1 MKGKAR
7 QKGRKRYLHFSCM
20 VYHAAGLFSKAV
32 YNKGIFIEEL
42 YGVLLMNKTKQNL
55 SVRWRYLIIGI
66 VAMLFAGVLYAWSIL
81 KAPLSVEFGWTASE
95 LALNFTLAMSFFC
108 VGGLL
113 GAKIS
118 KQASHRI
125 ALIIAS
131 VLSAAGFGLTAVLG
145 GASVLMLYITYGVL
159 AGAGIGIAY
168 NVIIA
173 TVSAWF
179 PDKKGL
185 CSGCLMMGFG
195 ASALLLGNAADA
207 LFKSTFG
214 WRITYVI
221 LGAAICVVLVLAGFL
236 LRRPDSQT
244 VLPQPKGAK
253 TAVEAFERRDFT
265 SLQMLRRP
273 SFWMAFVSISF
284 LAAVGSSVISFAKD
298 LALSVNAPEA
308 LAVSLV
314 GVLSVCNGLGR
325 ILTGALF
332 DAIGRRKTMLLA
344 NGLTIVAAGVTLLAV
359 SIGSLPL
366 CIAGLCITGMSYG
379 ACPTIT
385 AAFTSSFFGMK
396 YFSTN
401 MALMTFTVMGGS
413 LIATVS
419 NKVLEITGGYTA
431 TFMML
436 LALTFFAL
444 VLNIFIRK
452 P

>member
-1 MKGKAR
+1 MKKNE
-7 QKGRKRYLHFSCM
+7 S
-20 VYHAAGLFSKAV
+20 
-32 YNKGIFIEEL
+32 
-42 YGVLLMNKTKQNL
+42 NL
-55 SVRWRYLIIGI
+55 SLRWLYLIVGIG
-66 VAMLFAGVLYAWSIL
+66 AMLFAGVLYTWSVI
-81 KAPLSVEFGWTASE
+81 KAPLAAEFGWGASE

-108 VGGLL
+108 IGGLL
-113 GAKIS
+113 GAKIYKS
-118 KQASHRI
+118 KGNRI
-125 ALIIAS
+125 ALIIAG
-131 VLSAAGFGLTAVLG
+131 VLAALGFVITGFLNNVP
-145 GASVLMLYITYGVL
+145 VLMLYLSYGVVASL
-159 AGAGIGIAY
+159 GIGIAY
-168 NVIIA
+168 NVLIA

-195 ASALLLGNAADA
+195 ASALVLGNVANS
-207 LFKSTFG
+207 LFNSEIG
-214 WRITYVI
+214 WRFTYAI
-221 LGAAICVVLVLAGFL
+221 LGIAIGVVLFL
-236 LRRPDSQT
+236 SGLLLKKPGEQ
-244 VLPQPKGAK
+244 VVFPQPKVLKNAK
-253 TAVEAFERRDFT
+253 AEEFERKDYT
-265 SLQMLRRP
+265 SGQMLRRP
-273 SFWMAFVSISF
+273 SFWMAFICISF

-298 LALSVNAPEA
+298 LALSVNAAES

-332 DAIGRRKTMLLA
+332 DSIGRRKTMLIA
-344 NGLTIVAAGVTLLAV
+344 NLLTIGAAAVVLLAV

-366 CIAGLCITGMSYG
+366 CIAGLCLTGISYG

-396 YFSTN
+396 YFSNN

-419 NKVLEITGGYTA
+419 NKILEMTGGYTA

-436 LALTFFAL
+436 LGLSFVALI
-444 VLNIFIRK
+444 LNVFIRR

>member
-1 MKGKAR
+1 MKK
-7 QKGRKRYLHFSCM
+7 
-20 VYHAAGLFSKAV
+20 
-32 YNKGIFIEEL
+32 ND
-42 YGVLLMNKTKQNL
+42 L
-55 SVRWRYLIIGI
+55 SVRWSYLVIGV

-81 KAPLSVEFGWTASE
+81 KAPLASQFGWKASE

-108 VGGLL
+108 IGGLL
-113 GAKIS
+113 GAQIS
-118 KQASHRI
+118 KRAGHRV
-125 ALIIAS
+125 ALMLAGG
-131 VLSAAGFGLTAVLG
+131 LSAAGFLLTAALQGTSVMVLY
-145 GASVLMLYITYGVL
+145 LTYGIL
-159 AGAGIGIAY
+159 AGVGIGIAY
-168 NVIIA
+168 NVVIA

-195 ASALLLGNAADA
+195 ASALILGNAADA
-207 LFKSTFG
+207 LFKSTLG
-214 WRITYVI
+214 WRVTYGI
-221 LGAAICVVLVLAGFL
+221 LGVSICAVLLLAGLL
-236 LRRPDSQT
+236 LRKPDSQMI
-244 VLPQPKGAK
+244 LPQPKAAK
-253 TAVEAFERRDFT
+253 AAGTEAFERREYT
-265 SLQMLRRP
+265 SAQMLCRL
-273 SFWMAFVSISF
+273 SFWMAFASISF

-298 LALSVNAPEA
+298 LALSVRAPEA

-332 DAIGRRKTMLLA
+332 DTIGRRKTMLCA
-344 NGLTIVAAGVTLLAV
+344 NGLTICAAAVTLLAV

-366 CIAGLCITGMSYG
+366 CIVGLCLTGMSYG

-396 YFSTN
+396 HFSTN

-419 NKVLEITGGYTA
+419 NKVLEVTGGYA
-431 TFMML
+431 TTFAML
-436 LALTFFAL
+436 LSLTFVAL
-444 VLNIFIRK
+444 ALNVLIRK